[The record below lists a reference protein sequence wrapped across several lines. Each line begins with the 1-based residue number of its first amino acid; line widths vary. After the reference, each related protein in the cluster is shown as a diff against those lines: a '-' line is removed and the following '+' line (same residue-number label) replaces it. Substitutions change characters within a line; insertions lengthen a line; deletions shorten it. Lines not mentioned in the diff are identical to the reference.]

1 MLAPSVAA
9 AQDPGGGQAFG
20 EPNAALVPTVPG
32 PKAKM
37 LPDGLAAAP
46 QDAPPA
52 VQQAIW
58 SANEIIGLPYRY
70 GGGHRSFQDTAFDCS
85 GTVSHALGGANL
97 LQAPLDSSSFM
108 SWGAAG
114 RGSWITIFTNPG
126 HAYTVIAGLRL
137 DTSAADDPRGLPGP
151 RWRPLRKTNAGY
163 RVRHPVGL

>member
-32 PKAKM
+32 IKAKM
-37 LPDGLAAAP
+37 LADGLAAAP

-85 GTVSHALGGANL
+85 GTVSHALGGAAL
-97 LQAPLDSSSFM
+97 LKAPLDSSSFM

-137 DTSAADDPRGLPGP
+137 DTSAAGDPNGGKGP
-151 RWRPLRKTNAGY
+151 RWRPTLRSNRGFRARHLAG
-163 RVRHPVGL
+163 L